1 MGKSLLVQ
9 VNEALAYVR
18 QLWKVDA
25 CCPGRQGL
33 LTSLNRLTVGFAFA
47 NVEMQPV
54 SIHGDTRQW
63 LRNLELG
70 SLILKTPK
78 SGKTFVCSKRFQM
91 IASLDN
97 C

>member
-9 VNEALAYVR
+9 VNEALAYVH
-18 QLWKVDA
+18 QLWKVNA

-33 LTSLNRLTVGFAFA
+33 LTSLNRLNVGFAFV
-47 NVEMQPV
+47 NVEIQPF

-63 LRNLELG
+63 LRNRESG

-78 SGKTFVCSKRFQM
+78 SGKTFMCSKRFQI